1 MPKQAILR
9 KEVKNVSKQSDR
21 EDELVREGYDRS
33 QAIEIAAD
41 ERGADDF
48 YAGKD
53 APSLQDDDDD

>member
-1 MPKQAILR
+1 
-9 KEVKNVSKQSDR
+9 VSKQSDR